1 MGQVLEEVRQAA
13 EAARSAVDAMAAAS
27 DEAVDAALVAIADAL
42 RAESERILEANA
54 ADLEAATDLTGALRD
69 RLRLDAE
76 RLAAI
81 EAQVRALA
89 GLPQL
94 PDEGEVREHSG
105 LRVAE
110 RRIPIGV
117 VGANYE
123 ARPNVTVDV
132 ASQLIKS
139 RNTGVLRTGG
149 AAIRTSIA
157 CVDLAIAPGLAA
169 AGLPREAVQIVR
181 TPDRAAAEALVSIPD
196 LIRLV
201 ILRGS
206 GPTTAHLADI
216 GARHGTR
223 ILAHAEGGGVL
234 YLDRSC
240 EESRATGL
248 VRESLDRLGVCNRL
262 NLLLIQNDLY
272 EPLLEAILPVLDDVG
287 VAPSLPPH
295 DHPLGK
301 EWATDEGNEA
311 HVTIAPVGG
320 PEEAA
325 DVANEVTSGLAAAV
339 AGDDPAAAEAFLGR
353 YRGTGAFWNASTRW
367 LDGFKL
373 LQAPETG
380 INVDRVPGPRGPV
393 TYRDLYLRQWRV
405 VPAASAQPERAAAAA
420 GSGHQ

>member
-13 EAARSAVDAMAAAS
+13 EAARSAVDAMTAAS

-54 ADLEAATDLTGALRD
+54 ADLEAATDLTGALHD
-69 RLRLDAE
+69 RLRLDPE

-89 GLPQL
+89 GLPHL

-181 TPDRAAAEALVSIPD
+181 TPDRAAAE
-196 LIRLV
+196 
-201 ILRGS
+201 
-206 GPTTAHLADI
+206 
-216 GARHGTR
+216 
-223 ILAHAEGGGVL
+223 
-234 YLDRSC
+234 
-240 EESRATGL
+240 
-248 VRESLDRLGVCNRL
+248 
-262 NLLLIQNDLY
+262 
-272 EPLLEAILPVLDDVG
+272 
-287 VAPSLPPH
+287 
-295 DHPLGK
+295 
-301 EWATDEGNEA
+301 
-311 HVTIAPVGG
+311 
-320 PEEAA
+320 
-325 DVANEVTSGLAAAV
+325 
-339 AGDDPAAAEAFLGR
+339 
-353 YRGTGAFWNASTRW
+353 
-367 LDGFKL
+367 
-373 LQAPETG
+373 
-380 INVDRVPGPRGPV
+380 
-393 TYRDLYLRQWRV
+393 
-405 VPAASAQPERAAAAA
+405 
-420 GSGHQ
+420 